1 MKMIWMAALAAGVA
15 TSGLAQTS
23 GVSTPPPA
31 VISTSQDDAPPVT
44 APVSR
49 PKPSAAVPA
58 GVTLK
63 TRTAPMSSMPA
74 AATTVGSTTSQPMAV
89 ASSGDPDAEIVTS
102 VGGPAAAPDDS
113 GVVTSVASGP
123 NQVPAGTIL
132 RTKIRQTLSTA
143 STVVGT
149 PFTAEVT
156 VPMERDGRVVIPVGS
171 VVKGRVTEV
180 RGGRRV
186 RGAAALHLVP
196 ESVTLPDGTYYP
208 LRAQVFDTSQFQA
221 TKVDS
226 EGTILRKDHIGET
239 LAAMSLTTGGA
250 AATGAVIG
258 GGVGALVGAGVGA
271 GVSTVWWLKQDR
283 QEVIPAES
291 GITFGLVAPLTI
303 TPMTLGTR

>member
-1 MKMIWMAALAAGVA
+1 MKMIWMAAFAAGVA
-15 TSGLAQTS
+15 TSGLAQTT

-58 GVTLK
+58 GTTLK
-63 TRTAPMSSMPA
+63 TRTAPAASSNENFA
-74 AATTVGSTTSQPMAV
+74 STASQPMAQT
-89 ASSGDPDAEIVTS
+89 SSGDPDAEIVTS
-102 VGGPAAAPDDS
+102 VGGPAPSPDDS
-113 GVVTSVASGP
+113 GVVTSVAAGP
-123 NQVPAGTIL
+123 NEVPAGTIL

-208 LRAQVFDTSQFQA
+208 LHAQVFDTSQYQA

-239 LAAMSLTTGGA
+239 IAAMSLTTGGA